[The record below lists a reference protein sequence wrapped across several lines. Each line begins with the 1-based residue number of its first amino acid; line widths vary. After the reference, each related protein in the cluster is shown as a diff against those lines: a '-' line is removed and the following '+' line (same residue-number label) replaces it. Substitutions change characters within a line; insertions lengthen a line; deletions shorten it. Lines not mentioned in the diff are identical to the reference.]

1 MYQALYRKWRPKTFS
16 QVVGQDHITGT
27 LQRQVAEGRTAH
39 AYLFTGTRGT
49 GKTTCARILAKAVNC
64 LHPEDGAPCNQCEAC
79 RGIDSGSLLD
89 VTELDA
95 ASNSRVDDIRELLSE
110 SVYTPTVLKKR
121 VYIIDEVHM
130 LSTQAFNA
138 LLKTIEEPP
147 EHLMFILATTELH
160 KVPATIL
167 SRCQRFT
174 FKRILPRD
182 MEKHL
187 LEIARVEQIDLTP
200 DGAEILAR
208 MANGALRDA
217 LSLLDQCRVAQ
228 GQLDS
233 RAVLDILG
241 LAGSV
246 QTVELMDCI
255 LRRDAAGA
263 LTRLD
268 GLYRGGKDVAAML
281 GELGDLARD
290 MTILKAAPDGAA
302 ALLTGIYDT
311 KTLRSL
317 SGSQP
322 MRRFLYL
329 TETLQSCCAGLGDSF
344 QPRTDAELCLLRLCD
359 ESLSGDLTALSQRI
373 DRLEDQVANGI
384 PVKTVPQTAGTS
396 PKTAPLSRDSAGTS
410 RDVPSDDRPPMPEEP
425 PLPEEPGGRE
435 RVYDIPDEEPPAAR
449 PAARPVRK
457 PVAAK
462 SAAVVG
468 DTGKWDAMKEHCK
481 GRLAVNH
488 RVFLN
493 MVQGAVDG
501 DCLTLYCQ
509 NEFVRDS
516 LNNNTVL
523 HVLQEVASAAEGQ
536 TIRVALTVGG
546 APAGKKPA
554 KPRPKP
560 EKVTEKAPEKPLE
573 KAPEPEQTPPWE
585 EPPAEKV
592 PDKLDE
598 VAAQGR
604 QLENFKIK

>member
-187 LEIARVEQIDLTP
+187 LEIAQAEQIDLTP

-246 QTVELMDCI
+246 QTVELMDSI

-268 GLYRGGKDVAAML
+268 ELYRGGKDVAAML

-311 KTLRSL
+311 KTLKSL

-329 TETLQSCCAGLGDSF
+329 TETIQACCAGLGDSF

-359 ESLSGDLTALSQRI
+359 EGLSGDLTALSQRI
-373 DRLEDQVANGI
+373 DRLEDQISNGI
-384 PVKTVPQTAGTS
+384 SIKAVPQNSGMS
-396 PKTAPLSRDSAGTS
+396 PKPAPVPRDSTGTS
-410 RDVPSDDRPPMPEEP
+410 RDEPAEDRPPMPEEP

-435 RVYDIPDEEPPAAR
+435 RVYDIPDEEPPADR
-449 PAARPVRK
+449 PADKPARK
-457 PVAAK
+457 PPAAK
-462 SAAVVG
+462 STAVVG

-536 TIRVALTVGG
+536 TIRVVLTVGG
-546 APAGKKPA
+546 ATTGKKPA

-560 EKVTEKAPEKPLE
+560 EKVTEKAPEKPTE
-573 KAPEPEQTPPWE
+573 KVPEPEQTLPWE
-585 EPPAEKV
+585 EPPAEKA

>member
-187 LEIARVEQIDLTP
+187 LEIARAEQIDLTP

-241 LAGSV
+241 LTGSV

-268 GLYRGGKDVAAML
+268 ELYRGGKDVAAML

-311 KTLRSL
+311 KTLKSL

-373 DRLEDQVANGI
+373 DRLEDRVANGI

-435 RVYDIPDEEPPAAR
+435 RVYDIPDEEPTAAR
-449 PAARPVRK
+449 PAAKPARK
-457 PVAAK
+457 PPTAK
-462 SAAVVG
+462 STAVVG

-554 KPRPKP
+554 KPRSKP

-573 KAPEPEQTPPWE
+573 EVPEPEQTPPWE
-585 EPPAEKV
+585 EPPAEKA